1 MILKIGSDRELTNT
15 NNYNSKK
22 NENFGGLQALKDSF
36 NSLSSKDSFF
46 TNKKII
52 IFIIILPIKKEE

>member
-1 MILKIGSDRELTNT
+1 MIIKIGSDRELTNT

-22 NENFGGLQALKDSF
+22 KENFGGPQALKDPF
-36 NSLSSKDSFF
+36 NSLSLKDSFF

-52 IFIIILPIKKEE
+52 IFIIILRIKKEE